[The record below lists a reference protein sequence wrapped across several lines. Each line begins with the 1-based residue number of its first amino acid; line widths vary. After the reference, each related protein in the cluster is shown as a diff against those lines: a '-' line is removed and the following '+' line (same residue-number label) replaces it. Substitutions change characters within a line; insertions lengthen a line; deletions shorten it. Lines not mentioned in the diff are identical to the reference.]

1 MKISICKAYFFV
13 LFCILVHFSRSLK
26 CKNKQT
32 SIHLG
37 PDFQVELRASFFSF
51 PERSAPTAGPNFK
64 ASSAK
69 PGPGFHRNMEKQR
82 LPLRQI
88 CTDSSFNSSSHPGM
102 IKWHSPTAVITS
114 AIDNNSYDPTTDA
127 WTAGRNVGHGERLL
141 KSPVKTWVFA
151 YVLAWQ
157 DTALSRCYL
166 VFE

>member
-1 MKISICKAYFFV
+1 M
-13 LFCILVHFSRSLK
+13 LFCILVQFSKSLK
-26 CKNKQT
+26 CKSKQT
-32 SIHLG
+32 PLHLG
-37 PDFQVELRASFFSF
+37 PDFQVELRTRYFSF
-51 PERSAPTAGPNFK
+51 PECSAPTAGPDFK

-69 PGPGFHRNMEKQR
+69 PGPGFHRNMENQR

-102 IKWHSPTAVITS
+102 RIWHSTAAITIS
-114 AIDNNSYDPTTDA
+114 AIDNNSNDSMTGA
-127 WTAGRNVGHGERLL
+127 QTAGRNVGCGGQLL

-151 YVLAWQ
+151 YALAWQ